1 VTLPEDE
8 QAFLCCALAQLSPDM
23 RPVFMARLVEYL
35 QAHSDPGPGDIDRA
49 IRQALEGLWVPPD
62 LAAGAPGRASKY
74 R

>member
-1 VTLPEDE
+1 
-8 QAFLCCALAQLSPDM
+8 M